1 MLILPPS
8 PSLTETG
15 GRGDDNKSSSQSLDE
30 HRTIADVLNEVNSFI
45 NDNNNITNT
54 NALDD
59 DDNYTNIRHGEL
71 DEKDFFPSKP
81 VDGEAR
87 QRTDVFDQSSRRKQQ
102 QQQTLAQQMMVVRG
116 DDGGNDN
123 DDEEDAVS
131 SSENLY
137 ESLSNR
143 YRMTTQTV
151 TDGDNDD
158 DAYSSS
164 KLASSTTDNNNCTLL
179 DNFDDSSP
187 SANSSEGG
195 SSVENMPPVHNAA
208 TNNNAAA
215 ASRQKQQ
222 QHLQQIMSQRS
233 QQHHRPQ
240 LKSRKDYND
249 SSGGGVIN
257 CPFSTTT
264 NVRPISTTHHR
275 HVSSSIVS
283 DRGSSSSC
291 SNNNNNN
298 DDKNEINSLFGL
310 QSNNCQ
316 RPVSLFLKVNPHPQ
330 LITTTTTTTTAAGK
344 DNNNSKDGSSS
355 SSSSSVISSYND
367 DEVDE
372 DGYGPILYPSASVDE
387 LLHRG
392 EVILVNPHAFD
403 AKGAADVIDEHGG
416 RKNSITNSGS
426 SDSMTVSSS
435 DKPRGGGGR
444 ISGRVTVE
452 TARLVAEV
460 SQISSEDWA
469 RKYQFDNV
477 CWPPPPPIRRRPSKT
492 LYNQSL
498 MTTTPKTTTTVSSQ
512 AMSALA
518 SAAVDEVLNQCHRKE
533 SVVAKDNHDISC
545 STIIFTVGGSASGKT
560 QTIFGSYIANLI
572 SPSTRP
578 GMVLL
583 EENNTMGYE
592 HNNNCGLLG
601 EIVNGI
607 LLSSQQQTNSSESI
621 FECSISILE
630 IVNSDVLRDIL
641 ATSDK
646 DEGLGDNGGSK
657 SLPRIRQVDSRGA
670 AVLNLH
676 QVTIHTMEQLRDT
689 LHSTFKSKVLQRAW
703 NSEGGHGHFI
713 ITISI
718 YRPGGGY
725 YCGKIQLVDL
735 SSPDRQNAN
744 VTTLGDVRKSLSAL
758 RGILRGLVTQK
769 QQPNHHMNSQ
779 HLPYR
784 ESTLTRLL
792 QRSFDANTH
801 SVVIGTVNTSIK
813 CYNQTLSTMDFMS
826 RILAK
831 SGDTALSPFHDTAL
845 KGRGV
850 RKTDGVNDFDV
861 GADDTRVHSLD
872 SLASQLSH
880 SKAISPPSM
889 ASLKSYTSDPRQRL
903 AKLLGS
909 APVSDKGTTKPHS
922 NVLNTSLRSDSVSFD
937 NKSTTLKDKYGSV
950 LVFNELDSLMD
961 ANVDKDC
968 LDRNAC
974 GDEMIIQTLTP
985 CKSKSQNNDTSSV
998 DTSEGAAP
1006 SPFRKTVRA
1015 DNTRLRR
1022 GLSRSPI
1029 RNNTHLS
1036 NQSDNVRLSQIKKR
1050 QQEDRRRLDE
1060 LYDGV
1065 EYSKDT
1071 RSNRLLQNILFSS
1084 GDTATGSQSNQN
1096 DSSSRLSNDGSSS
1109 DESTYRSSLSQTG
1122 GEKLSPHIGV
1132 SRGQR
1137 NTIGVPHQKSE
1148 FVLSKPVKNKS
1159 NDCELSNDDSSR
1171 KCISESNQAKPQE
1184 FRRLVSSS
1192 HDQPALNSMAPSSI
1206 SMQSH
1211 YVNTDQQ
1218 SEEHTDNPQMQVED
1232 TPSFDYSGYAGHA
1245 SAVDSSIFVGKSIVA
1260 SPSMILPIDS
1270 MDSEEPLVSA
1280 RGQATY
1286 FREHSPQ
1293 NITQPL
1299 LPMESIDLPSSSPT
1313 YAMFESF
1320 VKEIDS
1326 LVTKLTPDKLE
1337 VSASVPITGES
1348 MPFLDNTRLESHFE
1362 SVNGNSFDLDIEHPR
1377 CSLLEAEIS
1386 SLTEK
1391 IQSLSNE
1398 IRESEIHHS
1407 KIRAILNED
1416 DGTLISSD
1424 VALSWTQTCDTLE
1437 DAIRKRKCLIVEL
1450 ESRLQST
1457 HSERDNLSKELRLS
1471 QERISDLSKS
1481 VQCIE
1486 NDLAVAREAI
1496 DSQAHASTPLQ
1507 SEIQRLKKQLKDL
1520 VSTHN
1525 ASSDFFGRLDDLLG
1539 NKIDEAIMFDER
1551 QHKIRIDSIRDIMSQ
1566 SQEVIIKLNESQMNV
1581 NVLESKNQELE
1592 ENMRMYEE
1600 SQNQMES
1607 KMLESEK
1614 LAEEAIAASEK
1625 IAGDAVEVQ
1634 RELVMV
1640 QKAHQELLTAH
1651 SVALEDRHKLS
1662 SKFERNAAQV
1672 VERESEILG
1681 LKDCINLC
1689 HNERDQLKEQLS
1701 LVGAKTVEV
1710 MKHHIEGLKA
1720 DYARRL
1726 ESFKANYVSEIDNE
1740 GLAQLQLDLSKK
1752 EAENVNLRSR
1762 IEEVSSKL
1770 NNVEE
1775 QLSQKQQELLSV
1787 SKKTLRENE
1796 EKNAMKDELNHLR
1809 SLMDIAEESIGELN
1823 RLKEENQRLMDM
1835 IRSQNNDQHS
1845 HISSLGASNEIKG
1858 MSDND
1863 HLMYE
1868 RISALMRENEHNNIS
1883 MRTLQVSF

>member
-8 PSLTETG
+8 PSLKVTG
-15 GRGDDNKSSSQSLDE
+15 GRGDDNKSSSSSLHE

-54 NALDD
+54 H
-59 DDNYTNIRHGEL
+59 DDNNDYNDTNIRHGEL
-71 DEKDFFPSKP
+71 DEKDFFPNKP

-87 QRTDVFDQSSRRKQQ
+87 QRTDLFDQSSRSKQQ
-102 QQQTLAQQMMVVRG
+102 QQQGSLQTLASQQMVVRG
-116 DDGGNDN
+116 EDGGNDN
-123 DDEEDAVS
+123 DDEDDAVN

-143 YRMTTQTV
+143 YRMTTQTT
-151 TDGDNDD
+151 TDGDNGD
-158 DAYSSS
+158 DAYSS

-179 DNFDDSSP
+179 DNIGDSSP

-208 TNNNAAA
+208 ATNNAA

-222 QHLQQIMSQRS
+222 QHLQQMSQRS
-233 QQHHRPQ
+233 QQHHHPQ

-275 HVSSSIVS
+275 HVSSSIVN
-283 DRGSSSSC
+283 DRGSSSS
-291 SNNNNNN
+291 NNNNN

-310 QSNNCQ
+310 QSKNCQ
-316 RPVSLFLKVNPHPQ
+316 RPVSLCLKVNPHPQ
-330 LITTTTTTTTAAGK
+330 LITTTTTTTTEGK
-344 DNNNSKDGSSS
+344 DNNSKDGS

-403 AKGAADVIDEHGG
+403 VKGAVDVIDEHSG
-416 RKNSITNSGS
+416 RKNSIANSGS

-435 DKPRGGGGR
+435 DKPRGGGR

-477 CWPPPPPIRRRPSKT
+477 CWPPPPPIRRRPRKT

-498 MTTTPKTTTTVSSQ
+498 QMTTSPKTTKTVSSQ
-512 AMSALA
+512 AMMSALA
-518 SAAVDEVLNQCHRKE
+518 STAVNKVLTQSRRRKD
-533 SVVAKDNHDISC
+533 SVVAKVDNYDISC

-572 SPSTRP
+572 SPLSSR
-578 GMVLL
+578 LD
-583 EENNTMGYE
+583 NNTVRYDN
-592 HNNNCGLLG
+592 NNNCGLLG
-601 EIVNGI
+601 EIMNGI

-641 ATSDK
+641 ATSSDN
-646 DEGLGDNGGSK
+646 DGDLGDMNGGSK
-657 SLPRIRQVDSRGA
+657 SLRIRQVDARGA

-689 LHSTFKSKVLQRAW
+689 LHSTFKSKVLRRAW

-718 YRPGGGY
+718 YRPEG

-784 ESTLTRLL
+784 ESILTRLL

-845 KGRGV
+845 KGRDV
-850 RKTDGVNDFDV
+850 RHMDRVNDFDV

-880 SKAISPPSM
+880 SEAISPPSM

-909 APVSDKGTTKPHS
+909 APVVSDKGTTKPHS
-922 NVLNTSLRSDSVSFD
+922 NVLNTSLGSDSVSFD

-961 ANVDKDC
+961 ANVDNDC
-968 LDRNAC
+968 LDRNSC

-998 DTSEGAAP
+998 DTSEGVAP
-1006 SPFRKTVRA
+1006 SPFRKTVRT

-1029 RNNTHLS
+1029 RNNTHRS

-1109 DESTYRSSLSQTG
+1109 DESTYPSSLSQTG
-1122 GEKLSPHIGV
+1122 GEKFLPHIGV

-1137 NTIGVPHQKSE
+1137 NTIGVPRQKSE
-1148 FVLSKPVKNKS
+1148 FVLCKPVKNKL
-1159 NDCELSNDDSSR
+1159 NDGELSNDDSSR

-1184 FRRLVSSS
+1184 LRRLVSSS

-1260 SPSMILPIDS
+1260 SPIMILPIDS

-1348 MPFLDNTRLESHFE
+1348 LPFLDNTRLESHFE

-1416 DGTLISSD
+1416 DGALISSD

-1450 ESRLQST
+1450 ESRLQSA
-1457 HSERDNLSKELRLS
+1457 HSERDNLSKELRQS
-1471 QERISDLSKS
+1471 QQRISDLSKS

-1486 NDLAVAREAI
+1486 NDLVVAREAI
-1496 DSQAHASTPLQ
+1496 DFQSTPLQ

-1539 NKIDEAIMFDER
+1539 NKIDEAVMFDER

-1581 NVLESKNQELE
+1581 DVLESKNQELE
-1592 ENMRMYEE
+1592 EKMRMYEE

-1614 LAEEAIAASEK
+1614 LAEEAIAASER
-1625 IAGDAVEVQ
+1625 IAGEAGEVQ
-1634 RELVMV
+1634 HELVMV

-1651 SVALEDRHKLS
+1651 SVTLEDRRKLS
-1662 SKFERNAAQV
+1662 SKFERNAAQM

-1681 LKDCINLC
+1681 LKDSIKLC
-1689 HNERDQLKEQLS
+1689 HDERDQLKEQLS

-1710 MKHHIEGLKA
+1710 MKHHVEGLKA

-1752 EAENVNLRSR
+1752 EAENVSLRSR
-1762 IEEVSSKL
+1762 IEELSSKL
-1770 NNVEE
+1770 SNVEE
-1775 QLSQKQQELLSV
+1775 QLSQNQRELTSV
-1787 SKKTLRENE
+1787 SKETLRENE

-1835 IRSQNNDQHS
+1835 IRAQNNDQLNV
-1845 HISSLGASNEIKG
+1845 SSLDASYEIKG

-1868 RISALMRENEHNNIS
+1868 RISTLMRENEHNNIS
-1883 MRTLQVSF
+1883 MRTLQVSFEQR